1 MKAIQ
6 AHRIPAIDI
15 ARGWAVLTMFIA
27 HTQPDDEGGFF
38 GHLLAIAGGGERPR
52 TLFAITGGI
61 ALGLFVAS
69 RLREGQML
77 GEVRRT
83 IAIRG
88 IFLIAL
94 GLFLQ
99 TMSSGVSIVLDTW
112 GLLFLVAL
120 PFLVTKSRTLLIG
133 AVVLL
138 VAGSA
143 IRVAVSG
150 RASAFVLEHSELAQV
165 SDWFTTGSYPVLIW
179 AAFLA
184 VGYAVSR
191 FDLTDRR
198 TQLLIAGSGAVL
210 SIAVVA
216 ALLSDEAAPQTFPQE
231 LLRHVAAIGAAL
243 LVVGV
248 LLLLTSGR
256 NAVARVLGVV
266 LWPLRAVGS
275 MPLTIYTAHVL
286 ALTVWHSSGAPGYDS
301 WQPFVV
307 LTLCSLVFATVWRL
321 TLGQGP
327 LERLIALVSRPPQ
340 FGMTPG
346 GRL

>member
-1 MKAIQ
+1 MRAIQ

-27 HTQPDDEGGFF
+27 HTEPEDGGGVF
-38 GHLLAIAGGGERPR
+38 GTLLGVAGGGERPR
-52 TLFAITGGI
+52 TLFAVTGGI

-69 RLREGQML
+69 RLREGQIL
-77 GEVRRT
+77 PEVRRT

-99 TMSSGVSIVLDTW
+99 TMTSGVSVVLDTW

-120 PFLVTKSRTLLIG
+120 PFLLTRSRALLIG

-138 VAGSA
+138 LAGTA
-143 IRVAVSG
+143 LHVAVSG
-150 RASAFVLEHSELAQV
+150 KASVFVLQHTEFAQL
-165 SDWFTTGSYPVLIW
+165 SDWLTTGSYPLLIW

-191 FDLTDRR
+191 SDLTNRR
-198 TQLLIAGSGAVL
+198 IQLLITGVGAVL

-216 ALLSDEAAPQTFPQE
+216 ALFSDESSPLTFSQE
-231 LLRHVAAIGAAL
+231 LLRHIAAIGAAF
-243 LVVGV
+243 LVVGA

-256 NAVARVLGVV
+256 NALARVLGVV

-275 MPLTIYTAHVL
+275 MPLTVYAGHVI
-286 ALTVWHSSGAPGYDS
+286 ALTVWRSSGAPGFDT
-301 WQPFVV
+301 WEPFVV
-307 LTLCSLVFATVWRL
+307 LTVCSLVFAMVWRL

-327 LERLIALVSRPPQ
+327 LERLIAMVSRPPQ
-340 FGMTPG
+340 FRATTGGPG
-346 GRL
+346 